1 MVDNMVR
8 LSYYIV
14 MLQIDC
20 EVNVKV
26 NVQEVKTYF
35 SRYLDAVEK
44 GDVVIVCRHNKPIA
58 ELRAIPKEDEQ
69 RKAPRFGL
77 WEGFGVSESFFEPLP
92 DDLLKAFNGE

>member
-1 MVDNMVR
+1 
-8 LSYYIV
+8 
-14 MLQIDC
+14 MLQLDF

-26 NVQEVKTYF
+26 NVQEVKTHF

-44 GDVVIVCRHNKPIA
+44 GEVVIVCRHNKPIA
-58 ELRAIPKEDEQ
+58 ELRAIPNENEQ
-69 RKAPRFGL
+69 RKAPKFGL